1 MFTTH
6 DTILGVMIGRQ
17 GSVIKSMSEQSNCH
31 MQLAEMNDPYDTKE
45 RIMIINGKNGLLP
58 DLIHVRF
65 CSATFQAMALRE
77 QPFHDSGI
85 QL

>member
-1 MFTTH
+1 
-6 DTILGVMIGRQ
+6 MIGRQ

-58 DLIHVRF
+58 DLIHVSSFLSSVLSNDCVNSHLGTRDKADRI
-65 CSATFQAMALRE
+65 S
-77 QPFHDSGI
+77 S
-85 QL
+85 